1 MFDLRMTVVAA
12 AAALSVGLAEAAFIV
27 DTGPAPA
34 GGTAL
39 ALNSLG
45 VSYQNLGA
53 TFNVAQHSTITSVE
67 GWIGGTG
74 NLLFELHQGPNPNG
88 TLLYSSLVSFG
99 NGADAWKGALGL
111 TWDVLA
117 GDYTLAV
124 IAQPG
129 INGQMGV
136 GAPNPVA
143 ANWFAGPLV
152 PNWST
157 TAFSLGWRVGADAVP
172 AVPEPGSATLAA
184 LGLAALAA
192 GAWRQRQIS

>member
-1 MFDLRMTVVAA
+1 MAVVAG
-12 AAALSVGLAEAAFIV
+12 AAALSMGLAQAAYIV

-39 ALNSLG
+39 ALESLG

-53 TFNVAQHSTITSVE
+53 TFNVAQHSSITSVE

-74 NLLFELHQGPNPNG
+74 SLLFELHQGATPNG
-88 TLLYSSLVSFG
+88 ALLYSSLVSFN

-111 TWDVLA
+111 AWDVLA

-129 INGQMGV
+129 FNGQMLV
-136 GAPNPVA
+136 SPPNPLA
-143 ANWFAGPLV
+143 TNWFANPLN
-152 PNWST
+152 PNWGT
-157 TAFSLGWRVGADAVP
+157 TTFTMGWRVGADPAA
-172 AVPEPGSATLAA
+172 AVPEPGSLALAA
-184 LGLAALAA
+184 FGLAALVA
-192 GAWRQRQIS
+192 GARRRRPA